1 MQGFRPATIFH
12 NLAHSNPVIFSSI
25 TFIGGHR
32 GSEPFNMSA
41 LLAYDGRPTS
51 EKALDYAIEYSIR
64 FEDPLYILTVV
75 REEQMDP
82 EGPDESVREYMQAA
96 QRKAASSGATVHTI
110 IETGK
115 PDETVIDIADR
126 YDCDT
131 IIVGRS
137 NRSSLDRFLLGSVSD
152 HVAKHA
158 SCRVILVP
166 EESDRSRSF

>member
-1 MQGFRPATIFH
+1 
-12 NLAHSNPVIFSSI
+12 
-25 TFIGGHR
+25 
-32 GSEPFNMSA
+32 MSA

-51 EKALDYAIEYSIR
+51 EKALEFAIEYSIR

-82 EGPDESVREYMQAA
+82 EAPDDSVAEYMRAA

-115 PDETVIDIADR
+115 ADETVIDVADR

-137 NRSSLDRFLLGSVSD
+137 NRSSLDRFLLGSVSG
-152 HVAKHA
+152 HVVKHA
-158 SCRVILVP
+158 KCTVILVS
-166 EESDRSRSF
+166 EDCDKC

>member
-1 MQGFRPATIFH
+1 
-12 NLAHSNPVIFSSI
+12 
-25 TFIGGHR
+25 
-32 GSEPFNMSA
+32 MSA

-51 EKALDYAIEYSIR
+51 EKALEFAIEYSIR

-82 EGPDESVREYMQAA
+82 EAPDDSVVEYMQAA

-115 PDETVIDIADR
+115 ADETVIDVADR

-137 NRSSLDRFLLGSVSD
+137 NRSSLDRFLLGSVSG
-152 HVAKHA
+152 HVVKHA
-158 SCRVILVP
+158 KCTVILVS
-166 EESDRSRSF
+166 EDCDKC

>member
-1 MQGFRPATIFH
+1 
-12 NLAHSNPVIFSSI
+12 
-25 TFIGGHR
+25 
-32 GSEPFNMSA
+32 MSA

-51 EKALDYAIEYSIR
+51 EKALEFAIEYSIR

-82 EGPDESVREYMQAA
+82 EAPDDSVAEYMLAA

-115 PDETVIDIADR
+115 ADETVIDVADR

-137 NRSSLDRFLLGSVSD
+137 NRSSLDRFLLGSVSG
-152 HVAKHA
+152 HVVKHA
-158 SCRVILVP
+158 KCTVILVS
-166 EESDRSRSF
+166 EDCDKC

>member
-1 MQGFRPATIFH
+1 
-12 NLAHSNPVIFSSI
+12 
-25 TFIGGHR
+25 
-32 GSEPFNMSA
+32 MSA

-51 EKALDYAIEYSIR
+51 EKALEFAIEYSIR

-82 EGPDESVREYMQAA
+82 EGPDASVIEYMQAA
-96 QRKAASSGATVHTI
+96 QHKAASAGATVHTI
-110 IETGK
+110 IETGRA
-115 PDETVIDIADR
+115 DETVIDVADR

-131 IIVGRS
+131 IVVGRS

-158 SCRVILVP
+158 KCTVILVS
-166 EESDRSRSF
+166 EDSENVDN

>member
-1 MQGFRPATIFH
+1 
-12 NLAHSNPVIFSSI
+12 
-25 TFIGGHR
+25 
-32 GSEPFNMSA
+32 MSA

-51 EKALDYAIEYSIR
+51 EKALEFAIEYSIR

-82 EGPDESVREYMQAA
+82 EAPDDSVAEYMQAA

-115 PDETVIDIADR
+115 ADETVIDVADR

-137 NRSSLDRFLLGSVSD
+137 NRSSLDRFLLGSVSG
-152 HVAKHA
+152 HVVKHA
-158 SCRVILVP
+158 KCTVILVS
-166 EESDRSRSF
+166 EDCDRC

>member
-1 MQGFRPATIFH
+1 
-12 NLAHSNPVIFSSI
+12 
-25 TFIGGHR
+25 
-32 GSEPFNMSA
+32 MSA

-51 EKALDYAIEYSIR
+51 EKALEFAIEYSIR

-82 EGPDESVREYMQAA
+82 EAPDDSAAEYMQAA

-115 PDETVIDIADR
+115 ADETVIDVADR

-137 NRSSLDRFLLGSVSD
+137 NRSSLDRFLLGSVSG
-152 HVAKHA
+152 HVVKHA
-158 SCRVILVP
+158 KCTVILVS
-166 EESDRSRSF
+166 EDCDKC

>member
-1 MQGFRPATIFH
+1 
-12 NLAHSNPVIFSSI
+12 
-25 TFIGGHR
+25 
-32 GSEPFNMSA
+32 MSA

-51 EKALDYAIEYSIR
+51 EKALEFAIEYSIR

-82 EGPDESVREYMQAA
+82 EAPDDSVAEYMQAA
-96 QRKAASSGATVHTI
+96 QRKAAFSGATVHTI

-115 PDETVIDIADR
+115 ADETVIDVADR

-137 NRSSLDRFLLGSVSD
+137 NRSSLDRFLLGSVSG
-152 HVAKHA
+152 HVVKHA
-158 SCRVILVP
+158 KCTVILVS
-166 EESDRSRSF
+166 EDCDRC

>member
-1 MQGFRPATIFH
+1 MQGFRPATILH
-12 NLAHSNPVIFSSI
+12 YLAHSNLVIFSII

-32 GSEPFNMSA
+32 GSDLFNMSA

-158 SCRVILVP
+158 NCRVILVP

>member
-1 MQGFRPATIFH
+1 
-12 NLAHSNPVIFSSI
+12 
-25 TFIGGHR
+25 
-32 GSEPFNMSA
+32 MSA

-51 EKALDYAIEYSIR
+51 EKALEFAIEYSIR

-82 EGPDESVREYMQAA
+82 EAPDDSVAEYMQAA
-96 QRKAASSGATVHTI
+96 QRKAASLGATVHTI

-115 PDETVIDIADR
+115 ADETVIDVADR

-137 NRSSLDRFLLGSVSD
+137 NRSSLDRFLLGSVSS
-152 HVAKHA
+152 HVVKHA
-158 SCRVILVP
+158 KCTVILVS
-166 EESDRSRSF
+166 EDCDKC

>member
-1 MQGFRPATIFH
+1 MQGFRPATILH
-12 NLAHSNPVIFSSI
+12 YLAHSNLLIFSII

-32 GSEPFNMSA
+32 GSDLFNMSA

-158 SCRVILVP
+158 NCRVILVP

>member
-1 MQGFRPATIFH
+1 
-12 NLAHSNPVIFSSI
+12 
-25 TFIGGHR
+25 
-32 GSEPFNMSA
+32 MSA

-51 EKALDYAIEYSIR
+51 EKALEYAIEYSIR

-82 EGPDESVREYMQAA
+82 DGPDSTVTEYMQAA
-96 QRKAASSGATVHTI
+96 QHKAASAGATVHTI
-110 IETGK
+110 IEIGRA
-115 PDETVIDIADR
+115 DETVIDVADR

-152 HVAKHA
+152 HVSKHA
-158 SCRVILVP
+158 KCTVILVS
-166 EESDRSRSF
+166 EDCDKC